1 MKIADV
7 LLLDFDAEMGATK
20 RILKSV
26 PDEKAGWKPH
36 EKSTCIEKLALHIA
50 TVPRF
55 GTVIMTKPGFDM
67 ADPAQK
73 LPAVEYKSM
82 AETIAEFERNAA
94 AARAALA
101 AASDADLE
109 QKWKFAFGERV
120 IGEWSRMLSWRI
132 LFFNHM
138 MHHRSQLGVY
148 LRLLDIPVPA
158 TYGPSADDRMGF

>member
-7 LLLDFDAEMGATK
+7 LLLDYDAEIGATL
-20 RILKSV
+20 RVLKSV
-26 PDEKAGWKPH
+26 PDGKADWKPH
-36 EKSTCIEKLALHIA
+36 EKSMTLSKLALHIA
-50 TVPRF
+50 TIPRL
-55 GTVIMTKPGFDM
+55 GGVIISRPSWDM

-73 LPAVEYKSM
+73 LPVVAYKSN
-82 AETIAEFERNAA
+82 AETIAEFERNTT

-101 AASDADLE
+101 GASDADLE
-109 QKWKFAFGERV
+109 QKWKFSFGERV
-120 IGEWSRMLSWRI
+120 IGEMLRALSWRL

>member
-7 LLLDFDAEMGATK
+7 LLLDYDAEIGATL

-26 PDEKAGWKPH
+26 PDDKAGWKPH
-36 EKSTCIEKLALHIA
+36 EKSTSIEKLALHIA

-55 GTVIMTKPGFDM
+55 GVVIMTKPGFDI

-73 LPAVEYKSM
+73 LPVVTYTST
-82 AETIAEFERNAA
+82 AETIAEFERNVA
-94 AARAALA
+94 AARAALVN
-101 AASDADLE
+101 ASDADLE
-109 QKWKFAFGERV
+109 QKWKFSFGERV
-120 IGEWSRMLSWRI
+120 IGEMPRMMSWRL